1 MYNMSETEFCY
12 WLQGFFEL
20 SGSDELTP
28 AQIQMI
34 KSHLNLVFKKV
45 TRIIGD
51 GKWEVDINTMFTG
64 ITSQGLCGVSPLSD
78 TNQRKYC

>member
-1 MYNMSETEFCY
+1 MSETEFCY

-28 AQIQMI
+28 AQVHII
-34 KSHLNLVFKKV
+34 KSHLSLVFKQV
-45 TRIIGD
+45 TN
-51 GKWEVDINTMFTG
+51 GKWEVDLNTMFTG

-78 TNQRKYC
+78 PN